1 MPARKLL
8 ILLGI
13 VLCFTALFIFI
24 FHIPFA
30 LPAED
35 AATPYTHSTELGL
48 LLLDQEDG
56 LYLLAVTEGSVAQ
69 RAGFLPGDLLLKSG
83 SERLTSVTELDAL
96 IAGDDDVL
104 RITLLRN
111 NQEMNLKLPISKGLA
126 KPQRNQ
132 YTNLVNGGDQH

>member
-1 MPARKLL
+1 MPARKLWF
-8 ILLGI
+8 LLGI
-13 VLCFTALFIFI
+13 VLCFTVFFIFCT
-24 FHIPFA
+24 PFA

-35 AATPYTHSTELGL
+35 AVTPYTHSAELGL
-48 LLLDQEDG
+48 LLLDQENG

-83 SERLTSVTELDAL
+83 NDCLTSVTELDAL
-96 IAGDDDVL
+96 IAGNDEIL
-104 RITLLRN
+104 RITLLRD
-111 NQEMNLKLPISKGLA
+111 NQEMNLKLPIRKGLA

>member
-8 ILLGI
+8 LLLGI
-13 VLCFTALFIFI
+13 ILCFAALFIFGA
-24 FHIPFA
+24 PLA
-30 LPAED
+30 RPAED
-35 AATPYTHSTELGL
+35 AVTPYTHSTELGL

-96 IAGDDDVL
+96 IAGDDEVL
-104 RITLLRN
+104 RITLLRD
-111 NQEMNLKLPISKGLA
+111 NQEVNLKLPIGKGLA

-132 YTNLVNGGDQH
+132 YTNLENGGDQH